1 MNYNLRKL
9 VTSIDKD
16 AGEFLNNL
24 IQLKIVDLNTAIKEF

>member
-1 MNYNLRKL
+1 MNYNLRNL